1 MISNKRD
8 LSSNAGL
15 IMAQAALN
23 YANDKGWEI
32 TVAVCDRSGVLIAFM
47 RTDDVIPAAVE
58 FAIDKAFTAATLG
71 KATHEFGERMASFS
85 WSFSGGRYTQQ
96 VNHLDWWYSYL

>member
-32 TVAVCDRSGVLIAFM
+32 TVAVCDTLGPGCGGVRPELLRLQKRGTQRDAD
-47 RTDDVIPAAVE
+47 TDDLTLAA
-58 FAIDKAFTAATLG
+58 
-71 KATHEFGERMASFS
+71 
-85 WSFSGGRYTQQ
+85 
-96 VNHLDWWYSYL
+96 

>member
-58 FAIDKAFTAATLG
+58 LLLIRPSQPPLLEKL
-71 KATHEFGERMASFS
+71 RMNLENGWPPQLVFL
-85 WSFSGGRYTQQ
+85 WG
-96 VNHLDWWYSYL
+96 